1 MAIYVKSTKK
11 FTIFTEF
18 EMEQANIMESELA
31 EFNKELEMK
40 SAQEEAEAERSLQ
53 ILKERRMELMEQRK
67 EKMLNEISVT
77 TTETEREQLLR
88 QYNEDAKRLES
99 KAQADLIR
107 QEADLKEKIRKKKE
121 KMKKAKDK
129 ELQEQQSKRLQEQED
144 RELQERQ
151 KMAEQEKTR
160 LQETVTAQDSI
171 LSPDGDYDNPLEEE
185 VQRLEDEEEM
195 LPEDYMMGTM
205 PLTEEQLS
213 SLLMSTPIYQKLE
226 QIRELLQSAPLA
238 AANSA
243 AAGPQKVVPSEPGFA
258 YIDSQ
263 DAGWLYDTEFHPVD
277 LNSIPVRA
285 FVVYKFGVFIIDLL
299 CRNRK
304 YPSVHLLLAD
314 KIPPNKDLVRNAYRN
329 SFRFESH
336 NRILYIRLCRLDNV
350 GEFVV
355 VLVHTL
361 AHIKTDTLAD
371 DMDPLFIKE
380 FYRSLSI
387 CCSDFFF
394 SRHNSESA
402 LAATSDEPLL
412 NVLEEIFERVHTVSE
427 KSDALDDI
435 IDTRILMDTTS
446 DGNDFSHENIMTRL
460 DEYQDFMQLS
470 KLKDYLG
477 EVEENIAAPD
487 HATADYVDRRLMELH
502 EKNESSRRAGSMHR
516 VATKWMS
523 VLHKSPLRPT
533 SALSRSLPRSS
544 SLLRRKSSSVT
555 GNDKP
560 DMYKQMLQVNN
571 YIATSTRTI
580 CVSLYF
586 YVAMY
591 LCLQV

>member
-1 MAIYVKSTKK
+1 MK
-11 FTIFTEF
+11 FIICTEF

-31 EFNKELEMK
+31 EFNEELEIK

-53 ILKERRMELMEQRK
+53 ILKQRRMELMEQRK

-77 TTETEREQLLR
+77 TTETEREQLLK

-144 RELQERQ
+144 KELQERQ

-160 LQETVTAQDSI
+160 LQETVTTQDSI

-195 LPEDYMMGTM
+195 PEDYMMGTM

-226 QIRELLQSAPLA
+226 QIRELLQFAPLA

-243 AAGPQKVVPSEPGFA
+243 APVSQKAIPNEPGFA

-263 DAGWLYDTEFHPVD
+263 DASWLYDTEFHPVD

-314 KIPPNKDLVRNAYRN
+314 KIPPNKNLVRNAYRN

-336 NRILYIRLCRLDNV
+336 NRILYIRLSRLDNV

-412 NVLEEIFERVHTVSE
+412 NVLEEIFERVYTVSE

-502 EKNESSRRAGSMHR
+502 EKNESSQKAGSMHR

-533 SALSRSLPRSS
+533 SSLSRSLPRSS
-544 SLLRRKSSSVT
+544 FLLRRKSSSIT

-571 YIATSTRTI
+571 YIHPYVHV
-580 CVSLYF
+580 CVAVFLPRG
-586 YVAMY
+586 Y
-591 LCLQV
+591 LHVSISIMAIT

>member
-1 MAIYVKSTKK
+1 
-11 FTIFTEF
+11 
-18 EMEQANIMESELA
+18 MESELA

-53 ILKERRMELMEQRK
+53 ILKERRMVLMEQRK
-67 EKMLNEISVT
+67 EKMLNEISAT

-121 KMKKAKDK
+121 KMMKAKDK
-129 ELQEQQSKRLQEQED
+129 ELQEHQSKRLQEQEEK
-144 RELQERQ
+144 ELQERQ

-171 LSPDGDYDNPLEEE
+171 LSPDGDYSNPM
-185 VQRLEDEEEM
+185 DEELQQMEDDNEEM
-195 LPEDYMMGTM
+195 DFMTMGAM

-226 QIRELLQSAPLA
+226 QIRGLLQSAPLA
-238 AANSA
+238 ASTA
-243 AAGPQKVVPSEPGFA
+243 AAPAPQKVITSEPGFA
-258 YIDSQ
+258 YIDNQ
-263 DAGWLYDTEFHPVD
+263 DANWLYDTEFHPVD

-285 FVVYKFGVFIIDLL
+285 FVVYKFGVFIINLL

-314 KIPPNKDLVRNAYRN
+314 KIPPNKSLVRNAYRN

-361 AHIKTDTLAD
+361 AHIKTDTLSD

-412 NVLEEIFERVHTVSE
+412 NVLEEIFERVHTASE
-427 KSDALDDI
+427 KSNALDDV

-446 DGNDFSHENIMTRL
+446 DGDEFSHENIMARL

-477 EVEENIAAPD
+477 EVEENIAAPG

-502 EKNESSRRAGSMHR
+502 EKNESLRKAGSMHR
-516 VATKWMS
+516 VASKWMS
-523 VLHKSPLRPT
+523 VLHKSPARPQ
-533 SALSRSLPRSS
+533 SSLSRSLPRSMF
-544 SLLRRKSSSVT
+544 LLRKRMSSAFDSD
-555 GNDKP
+555 GKP

-571 YIATSTRTI
+571 YVHDIYV
-580 CVSLYF
+580 CVSTF
-586 YVAMY
+586 
-591 LCLQV
+591 

>member
-1 MAIYVKSTKK
+1 
-11 FTIFTEF
+11 
-18 EMEQANIMESELA
+18 MESELA
-31 EFNKELEMK
+31 EFNRELEMK
-40 SAQEEAEAERSLQ
+40 SAEEEAEAERSLQ
-53 ILKERRMELMEQRK
+53 ILKERRTELMELRK
-67 EKMLNEISVT
+67 EKMLNEISAT
-77 TTETEREQLLR
+77 TTDTEREQLLQ

-107 QEADLKEKIRKKKE
+107 QETDLKEKIRLKKE

-151 KMAEQEKTR
+151 KMAEQEKTK

-171 LSPDGDYDNPLEEE
+171 LSGDHDEQLEELS
-185 VQRLEDEEEM
+185 QIQEENEM
-195 LPEDYMMGTM
+195 LKDFMAIDAM

-213 SLLMSTPIYQKLE
+213 SLLMATPIYQKLE

-238 AANSA
+238 DATAPAAIQ
-243 AAGPQKVVPSEPGFA
+243 QKVITSEPGFA
-258 YIDSQ
+258 YIDNQ
-263 DAGWLYDTEFHPVD
+263 DASWLYDTEFHPVD

-285 FVVYKFGVFIIDLL
+285 FVVYKFGLFIIDLL
-299 CRNRK
+299 SRNRSC
-304 YPSVHLLLAD
+304 PSVHLLLAD
-314 KIPPNKDLVRNAYRN
+314 KIPPNKNLVRNAYRN
-329 SFRFESH
+329 SFKFESH

-371 DMDPLFIKE
+371 DMDPYFIKE

-427 KSDALDDI
+427 KCDALDDI
-435 IDTRILMDTTS
+435 IDTRILMETTG
-446 DGNDFSHENIMTRL
+446 DGDDFSHENIMARL
-460 DEYQDFMQLS
+460 DEYQEFMQLS

-487 HATADYVDRRLMELH
+487 HATADYVDRRLMELN
-502 EKNESSRRAGSMHR
+502 EKNESLRKAGSMHR
-516 VATKWMS
+516 VASKWMS
-523 VLHKSPLRPT
+523 VLHKSPSRP
-533 SALSRSLPRSS
+533 SSSLSRSLPRSAAAALFRKKS
-544 SLLRRKSSSVT
+544 SLHLDGDR
-555 GNDKP
+555 P
-560 DMYKQMLQVNN
+560 DMYKQMLQVK
-571 YIATSTRTI
+571 YYTATVYVNISRI
-580 CVSLYF
+580 HYNSMAIRHLNSFSLTY
-586 YVAMY
+586 
-591 LCLQV
+591 

>member
-1 MAIYVKSTKK
+1 MK
-11 FTIFTEF
+11 FIICTEF

-31 EFNKELEMK
+31 EFNEELEMK

-53 ILKERRMELMEQRK
+53 ILKQRRMELMEQRK

-77 TTETEREQLLR
+77 TTETEREQLLK

-107 QEADLKEKIRKKKE
+107 QETDLKEKIRKKKE

-144 RELQERQ
+144 KELQERQ

-195 LPEDYMMGTM
+195 PEDYMMGTM

-243 AAGPQKVVPSEPGFA
+243 APVSQKVIPNEPGFA

-263 DAGWLYDTEFHPVD
+263 DASWLYDTEFHPVD
-277 LNSIPVRA
+277 LNSIPVRT

-314 KIPPNKDLVRNAYRN
+314 KIPPNKNLVRNAYRN

-361 AHIKTDTLAD
+361 AHIKTETLAD

-502 EKNESSRRAGSMHR
+502 EKNESSRKAGSMHR

-533 SALSRSLPRSS
+533 SSLSRSLPRSS
-544 SLLRRKSSSVT
+544 SLLRRKSSSIT

-571 YIATSTRTI
+571 YIHPYVHVCAAVFLPRGYLH
-580 CVSLYF
+580 VSISIM
-586 YVAMY
+586 AIT
-591 LCLQV
+591 

>member
-1 MAIYVKSTKK
+1 
-11 FTIFTEF
+11 
-18 EMEQANIMESELA
+18 MESELA

-213 SLLMSTPIYQKLE
+213 SLLMSTPVYQKLE

-591 LCLQV
+591 LYLQV

>member
-1 MAIYVKSTKK
+1 MIALKVFFIL
-11 FTIFTEF
+11 EF
-18 EMEQANIMESELA
+18 ELEQATIMESELA

-40 SAQEEAEAERSLQ
+40 SAQEEAEAEHSLQ
-53 ILKERRMELMEQRK
+53 ILRERRTELMEQRK
-67 EKMLNEISVT
+67 EKMLNEISVN

-121 KMKKAKDK
+121 KLKKAKDK
-129 ELQEQQSKRLQEQED
+129 ELQEQQSKRLQEQEE

-171 LSPDGDYDNPLEEE
+171 LSRDGEYDDQPEAEL
-185 VQRLEDEEEM
+185 QQIAEDEV
-195 LPEDYMMGTM
+195 PEDDFMALEAM

-226 QIRELLQSAPLA
+226 QIQELLQSAPLSTATA
-238 AANSA
+238 AA
-243 AAGPQKVVPSEPGFA
+243 PQKSITSETGFA

-263 DAGWLYDTEFHPVD
+263 DANWIYDTEFHPVD

-299 CRNRK
+299 CRNRR

-314 KIPPNKDLVRNAYRN
+314 KIPPNKNFVRNAYRN
-329 SFRFESH
+329 SFKFESH
-336 NRILYIRLCRLDNV
+336 NRILYMRLCRLDNV

-355 VLVHTL
+355 VLIHTL
-361 AHIKTDTLAD
+361 SHIKTNTLAD

-427 KSDALDDI
+427 KCDALDDI
-435 IDTRILMDTTS
+435 IDTRILMETTG
-446 DGNDFSHENIMTRL
+446 DGDDFSYENVMARL
-460 DEYQDFMQLS
+460 EEYRDFMQLS

-477 EVEENIAAPD
+477 EVEENIAAPY

-502 EKNESSRRAGSMHR
+502 EKNKSLQKAGSMHR
-516 VATKWMS
+516 MASRWMA
-523 VLHKSPLRPT
+523 VLHKSPTRPQ
-533 SALSRSLPRSS
+533 SSSLSRSLPRSISLWKKRS
-544 SLLRRKSSSVT
+544 SFHDSDK
-555 GNDKP
+555 KP

-571 YIATSTRTI
+571 YASCMCTTQQN
-580 CVSLYF
+580 V
-586 YVAMY
+586 
-591 LCLQV
+591 